1 MIATLAK
8 HWRKLL
14 GRYTP
19 EELGLD
25 LEFSYP
31 AALSFLE
38 KFKALCQSIET
49 FGYPILEFPY
59 QKRVNVQVGVCI
71 PEMDD
76 KSRSHTIGTSHNHTV
91 ET

>member
-1 MIATLAK
+1 MRTA
-8 HWRKLL
+8 
-14 GRYTP
+14 
-19 EELGLD
+19 GLD

-38 KFKALCQSIET
+38 KFKALCESIET

-59 QKRVNVQVGVCI
+59 QKRVNVHVEVCI

-76 KSRSHTIGTSHNHTV
+76 KSRSHTIGTSHNHAV
-91 ET
+91 ETRLIK